1 MHPSATWAGVS
12 LGRLLELSAAVIA
25 ALNPTLL
32 IWSIVLVIVI
42 TVAVNS
48 TIKRLAKRKPA
59 VPRDITSW
67 SRQCGDGHQSR
78 SEASAKNHRTRGAAC
93 GAAHF
98 CSCANGS
105 VLTAG

>member
-59 VPRDITSW
+59 VPRDIASLA
-67 SRQCGDGHQSR
+67 SRGN
-78 SEASAKNHRTRGAAC
+78 AATVTKAVAKPARRITERGAPPA
-93 GAAHF
+93 GPLTSVAAQTGQF
-98 CSCANGS
+98 
-105 VLTAG
+105 